1 MAVAIRCKYL
11 GLIAGLALA
20 LSVSAATDWPAT
32 STEPVVTPKQNQVVT
47 TTDDASPVPAPVLF
61 LAGGLL
67 GLAAYL
73 RWRQRGHT

>member
-1 MAVAIRCKYL
+1 MAVAIRCKHL

-32 STEPVVTPKQNQVVT
+32 TAEPTATPKQNQVVT
-47 TTDDASPVPAPVLF
+47 TTNEASPVPAPVLF

-67 GLAAYL
+67 SLAAYL
-73 RWRQRGHT
+73 RWRQRGRT

>member
-1 MAVAIRCKYL
+1 MAVAIRCKHL

-32 STEPVVTPKQNQVVT
+32 TAEPTTTPKQNQVVT

-73 RWRQRGHT
+73 RWRQRGRT

>member
-32 STEPVVTPKQNQVVT
+32 STEPVATPKQNQVVT